1 MAADEDRTLRDWVIA
16 LRTAAAIT
24 GAIATLLAVYLLT
37 RADKLADG
45 VSERCADLRELRLR
59 IELLER
65 QMAAPPSRTGGVT
78 P

>member
-1 MAADEDRTLRDWVIA
+1 MAADDDRTLRDWVVA
-16 LRTAAAIT
+16 LRTAAALT
-24 GAIATLLAVYLLT
+24 GAIASLLAVYLLT
-37 RADKLADG
+37 RADTLSEG
-45 VSERCADLRELRLR
+45 VSERSAEMREMRLR